1 MKIEYRETTNDL
13 LTRIDIHSQYGAKDI
28 DRWMLDLLRPAKG
41 SAILDVG
48 CGAGKQCFLFDDFLG
63 GEARIV
69 GGDVSAELLERARKD
84 NALHGERIA
93 FRRLDFNRPFPVES
107 DVFDLVSCCF
117 AIYYAEDVGHTLTE
131 MHRVLKPGGRLFT
144 TGPMPENKR
153 LFYDVIHQAT
163 GRTIPRMPGSSR
175 YGSEILEAMRQ
186 RFASVEVHLFENP
199 LTFKTVE
206 PFMAYTRAS
215 LSEARRLW
223 GSFFR
228 GGDDFDRVLEAI
240 AATAQKRLERD
251 GALVMTK
258 VVGGFIAHKAPAE
271 AGA

>member
-13 LTRIDIHSQYGAKDI
+13 LTRIELHSRYGAKDI

-41 SAILDVG
+41 STILDVG
-48 CGAGKQCFLFDDFLG
+48 CGAGKQCFLFDDFLE

-69 GGDVSAELLERARKD
+69 GGDVSAELLGRARSD
-84 NALHGERIA
+84 NVRHANRID
-93 FRRLDFNRPFPVES
+93 FRQLDFNRPFPVES
-107 DVFDLVSCCF
+107 DAFDLVSCCF
-117 AIYYAEDVGHTLTE
+117 AIYYAEDAARTLAE
-131 MHRVLKPGGRLFT
+131 MQRVLKPGGRLFT

-153 LFYDVIHQAT
+153 LFYDVIHEAT
-163 GRTIPRMPGSSR
+163 GRPIPKMPGSSR
-175 YGSEILEAMRQ
+175 YGSEILEEMRQ

-199 LTFKTVE
+199 LTFETVE

-215 LSEARRLW
+215 LSEDRKLW

-251 GALVMTK
+251 GSLVMTK
-258 VVGGFIAHKAPAE
+258 VVGGFIAHKASAE